1 MAMIQFL
8 VGVGQRN
15 GNLGTAVTVLVTGT
29 GRIGVKY
36 HVALMCVQHVDGK
49 YTNNTDKSSHV
60 CLSRR

>member
-36 HVALMCVQHVDGK
+36 HVAALQHVDGK